1 MRELPSDL
9 QAFIFKKMTPANF
22 ITLFRLAMI
31 PLVVAL
37 LFSGYRYASFG
48 MLLLVLLGDL
58 ADGVI
63 ARVRK
68 EVTDLGKVL
77 DPIADKL
84 LFASLFF
91 SFAFLGDISWV
102 AFWLLGAQQLAFL
115 IGTLWFYRSAMRK
128 VPPAR
133 LMGKAASSV
142 ISIGVVLTFFKPPLY
157 QEIIY
162 AGIVLSYLA
171 SVDYLMIALRR
182 A

>member
-1 MRELPSDL
+1 
-9 QAFIFKKMTPANF
+9 MTPANF

-31 PLVVAL
+31 PIVVAL
-37 LFSGYRYASFG
+37 LFLGYRYASFG
-48 MLLLVLLGDL
+48 MLLLALLGDL

-77 DPIADKL
+77 DPMADKL

-102 AFWLLGAQQLAFL
+102 AFLLLVAQQLAFL
-115 IGTLWFYRSAMRK
+115 IGTLWFYRSALQG
-128 VPPAR
+128 VPAAR
-133 LMGKAASSV
+133 PLGKAASFILSMG
-142 ISIGVVLTFFKPPLY
+142 ILLAFFKPPLY

-162 AGIVLSYLA
+162 VGLALSYLA
-171 SVDYLMIALRR
+171 SFDYLMIALRR